1 MARMALTQQQ
11 TKVLTFVEGH
21 LASSGF
27 PPTMREIGQAVG
39 LININAVRGH
49 LTALE
54 KKGYIT
60 KEPDKARSIRVLH
73 PPSGLSR
80 FRNKLHEIARTDEGV
95 ISRVIYGLAWATG
108 HRQGTLTGRL
118 KEIVENALQRE
129 CIEHG
134 WKLLHMQVEPD
145 HVRVIVEVWPNHSPQ
160 LAVRRFRHACSAGRR
175 RVQPIAGARL
185 WHQGF
190 VATTDL
196 SLLDE
201 LVEQML
207 SEHQMKQA

>member
-1 MARMALTQQQ
+1 MARIALTQQQ

-21 LASSGF
+21 LAGNGF
-27 PPTMREIGQAVG
+27 PPTIREIGRAVG

-60 KEPDKARSIRVLH
+60 KEPDKARSIRVLY
-73 PPSGLSR
+73 PPSALSR
-80 FRNKLHEIARTDEGV
+80 FRSKLHEIARTDEGV
-95 ISRVIYGLAWATG
+95 ISRMVYGLAWT
-108 HRQGTLTGRL
+108 T
-118 KEIVENALQRE
+118 
-129 CIEHG
+129 
-134 WKLLHMQVEPD
+134 
-145 HVRVIVEVWPNHSPQ
+145 
-160 LAVRRFRHACSAGRR
+160 AG
-175 RVQPIAGARL
+175 GRL

-190 VATTDL
+190 VATTDV